1 MDLNSVTIALFL
13 AAGVRM
19 SVPVLLAALGELVS
33 ERAGVFTIGLEGLML
48 FGAVAS
54 AVGLAVTGSPVA
66 ALAFGMLGGVLA
78 AAVLALGTVLA
89 RANQIVMGIGFNL
102 LAMGAT
108 SLIRQ
113 LMLVDAPPAGSLRSV
128 TMMKLPWLS
137 DLPVVGRA
145 LFSQSP
151 VFYVTVLLAIALWLM
166 FRFTRLGLLL
176 RAAGENASALDAA
189 GQPVLGLRL
198 GATLFT
204 GMLAGLGGAYLCI
217 IASGGTFIDDM
228 TAGRGYLAIAI
239 AIFARWMP
247 LRTLVVAIA
256 LGLLEAL
263 QFQGQ
268 YLGIQIATPLLMAT
282 PFVVALLAWIV
293 MGRAGAAPADLG
305 KPFLRG
311 AGR

>member
-1 MDLNSVTIALFL
+1 MDINSVTIALFL
-13 AAGVRM
+13 AGGVRLC
-19 SVPVLLAALGELVS
+19 VPVLLAALGEVVS

-54 AVGLAVTGSPVA
+54 AVGLASTGSPVA
-66 ALAFGMLGGVLA
+66 ALVIGMFGGLVA
-78 AAVLALGTVLA
+78 AAILALGTVLA

-102 LAMGAT
+102 FAIGVT

-113 LMLVDAPPAGSLRSV
+113 VVLSDAPAAGSLRSV
-128 TMMKLPWLS
+128 TMMKLPWLA

-151 VFYVTVLLAIALWLM
+151 VFYFAVLLAVALWLM
-166 FRFTRLGLLL
+166 LRFTRLGLLL
-176 RAAGENASALDAA
+176 RAVGENAAALDAA
-189 GQPVLGLRL
+189 GHPVLGLRL

-204 GMLAGLGGAYLCI
+204 GLLAGLGGAYLCVV
-217 IASGGTFIDDM
+217 ASGGVFIDNM
-228 TAGRGYLAIAI
+228 TSGRGYLAIAI

-247 LRTLVVAIA
+247 LRALLVAIA

-268 YLGIQIATPLLMAT
+268 YLGINIPAPLLMAT
-282 PFVVALLAWIV
+282 PFAVALLAWIV
-293 MGRAGAAPADLG
+293 MGRASAAPADLG

-311 AGR
+311 AGH

>member
-54 AVGLAVTGSPVA
+54 AVGLAMTGSPVA
-66 ALAFGMLGGVLA
+66 ALAIGMLGGTLA

-102 LAMGAT
+102 LAMGVT

-113 LMLVDAPPAGSLRSV
+113 MVLVDTPPTGSLRAV

-151 VFYVTVLLAIALWLM
+151 VFYVAVLLAVALWLM
-166 FRFTRLGLLL
+166 FRFTRSGLLL

-189 GQPVLGLRL
+189 GQPVLGLRF
-198 GATLFT
+198 GAALFT

-247 LRTLVVAIA
+247 LRTLLVAIA

-282 PFVVALLAWIV
+282 PFVVALVAWIV
-293 MGRAGAAPADLG
+293 MGRAGAAPGDLG

-311 AGR
+311 AAH

>member
-1 MDLNSVTIALFL
+1 MDINAVTLALFL
-13 AAGVRM
+13 AGGLRL

-54 AVGLAVTGSPVA
+54 AVGLAATGSPIA
-66 ALAFGMLGGVLA
+66 ALALGMLGGLLA
-78 AAVLALGTVLA
+78 ACVLALGTVLA
-89 RANQIVMGIGFNL
+89 RANQIVMGIGFNVFAL
-102 LAMGAT
+102 GVT
-108 SLIRQ
+108 SLVRQ
-113 LMLVDAPPAGSLRSV
+113 LVLVDAPPAGALRSV

-137 DLPVVGRA
+137 DIPVLGRA

-151 VFYVTVLLAIALWLM
+151 VFYFAVLLAVALWLM
-166 FRFTRLGLLL
+166 LRFTRLGLLL
-176 RAAGENASALDAA
+176 RAVGENAAAADAA
-189 GQPVLGLRL
+189 GQPVLRLRFS
-198 GATLFT
+198 AAVFT
-204 GMLAGLGGAYLCI
+204 GLLAGLGGAYLCI
-217 IASGGTFIDDM
+217 VASGGTFIDNM

-247 LRTLVVAIA
+247 LRALLVAVA

-268 YLGIQIATPLLMAT
+268 YLGIELPAPLLMAT
-282 PFVVALLAWIV
+282 PFAIALVAWIA

-305 KPFLRG
+305 RPFLRG
-311 AGR
+311 EGR

>member
-189 GQPVLGLRL
+189 GQPVLGLRF

>member
-1 MDLNSVTIALFL
+1 MDLNSVTLALFL
-13 AAGVRM
+13 AAGVRI

-54 AVGLAVTGSPVA
+54 AVGLAMTGSPIA
-66 ALAFGMLGGVLA
+66 ALAIGMLGGMLA

-102 LAMGAT
+102 FAIGAT

-113 LMLVDAPPAGSLRSV
+113 LVLVDAPAAGSMRSV

-151 VFYVTVLLAIALWLM
+151 VFYLAVLLAVALWLM

-176 RAAGENASALDAA
+176 RGVGENAAALDAA
-189 GQPVLGLRL
+189 GQPVLGLRF
-198 GATLFT
+198 GAALFT
-204 GMLAGLGGAYLCI
+204 GLLAGLGGAYLCI

-247 LRTLVVAIA
+247 LRALLVALA

-282 PFVVALLAWIV
+282 PFAVALIAWIV
-293 MGRAGAAPADLG
+293 MGRAGAAPTDLG
-305 KPFLRG
+305 RPFLRG
-311 AGR
+311 GAH

>member
-1 MDLNSVTIALFL
+1 MDLNSVTLALFL
-13 AAGVRM
+13 AAGVRI

-33 ERAGVFTIGLEGLML
+33 ERAGMFTIGLEGLML

-54 AVGLAVTGSPVA
+54 AVGLAMTGSPVA
-66 ALAFGMLGGVLA
+66 ALAIGMLGGMLA

-102 LAMGAT
+102 FAIGAT

-113 LMLVDAPPAGSLRSV
+113 LVLVDAPAAGSMRSV

-151 VFYVTVLLAIALWLM
+151 VFYLAVLLAVALWLM

-176 RAAGENASALDAA
+176 RGVGENAAALDAA
-189 GQPVLGLRL
+189 GQPVLGLRF
-198 GATLFT
+198 GAALFT
-204 GMLAGLGGAYLCI
+204 GLLAGLGGAYLCI

-247 LRTLVVAIA
+247 LRALLVALA

-282 PFVVALLAWIV
+282 PFAVALIAWIV
-293 MGRAGAAPADLG
+293 MGRAGAAPTDLG
-305 KPFLRG
+305 RPFLRG
-311 AGR
+311 GAH

>member
-1 MDLNSVTIALFL
+1 MDLNSVTVALFL

-33 ERAGVFTIGLEGLML
+33 ERSGVFNIGLEGLML

-54 AVGLAVTGSPVA
+54 AVGLVMTGSPVA
-66 ALAFGMLGGVLA
+66 ALAIGMVGGMLA

-102 LAMGAT
+102 LALGVT

-113 LMLVDAPPAGSLRSV
+113 LVLVDMPPVGSLRSV

-137 DLPVVGRA
+137 ELPLVGRA

-151 VFYVTVLLAIALWLM
+151 LFYVAVLLAVALWLM

-189 GQPVLGLRL
+189 GQPVSGLRFA
-198 GATLFT
+198 ATLFT

-217 IASGGTFIDDM
+217 VASGGTFIDDM

-247 LRTLVVAIA
+247 LRTLLVATA

-268 YLGIQIATPLLMAT
+268 YLGIEIATPLLMAS
-282 PFVVALLAWIV
+282 PFVVALIAWIV

>member
-1 MDLNSVTIALFL
+1 MDLNSVTLALFL
-13 AAGVRM
+13 AAGVRI

-54 AVGLAVTGSPVA
+54 AVGLAMTGSPVA
-66 ALAFGMLGGVLA
+66 ALAIGMLGGMLA

-102 LAMGAT
+102 FAIGAT

-113 LMLVDAPPAGSLRSV
+113 LVLVDAPAAGSMRLV

-151 VFYVTVLLAIALWLM
+151 VFYLAVLLAVALWLM

-176 RAAGENASALDAA
+176 RGVGENAAALDAA
-189 GQPVLGLRL
+189 GQPVLGLRF
-198 GATLFT
+198 GAALFT
-204 GMLAGLGGAYLCI
+204 GLLAGLGGAYLCI

-247 LRTLVVAIA
+247 VRALLVALA

-282 PFVVALLAWIV
+282 PFAVALIAWIV
-293 MGRAGAAPADLG
+293 MGRAGAAPTDLG
-305 KPFLRG
+305 RPFLRG
-311 AGR
+311 GAH